1 VSSDASVGADGTLR
15 LFLALDLPD
24 DVRDELATWAA
35 AALPALRRVERER
48 LHVTLAFLGRRPA
61 GDADAV
67 VALLRECAT
76 GAGPVPL
83 SVARWRETRS
93 VGMLVLEDP
102 TGAAGRLAAALH
114 TRLEAAGLYRPE
126 QRPWLPHVTVARFA
140 ERPRLR
146 PTLPRMGTFVPSDV
160 AAYVSRLH
168 PTGARYEVLARVPLD
183 PMEARRMTE

>member
-1 VSSDASVGADGTLR
+1 MSSDASVGADGTLR

>member
-35 AALPALRRVERER
+35 AALPGLRRVERER

>member
-35 AALPALRRVERER
+35 AALSGLRRVERER

-168 PTGARYEVLARVPLD
+168 PTGARYEALARVPLD